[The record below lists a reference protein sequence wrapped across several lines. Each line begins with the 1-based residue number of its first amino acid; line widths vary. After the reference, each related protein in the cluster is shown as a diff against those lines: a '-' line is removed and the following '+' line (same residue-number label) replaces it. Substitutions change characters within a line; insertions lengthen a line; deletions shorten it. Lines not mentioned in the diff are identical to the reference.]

1 LVTVALCKMEW
12 LGSPAA
18 ADDASNIPANPTSRF
33 ILRSF
38 PQTGQFNTKAKNGR
52 LRNRGAVTRPLNS
65 YMLYYDVAGRRPPAA
80 PLAGVSGSAAAA
92 PRKAAVP

>member
-1 LVTVALCKMEW
+1 MTSPGLVTVSLCEMEW

-52 LRNRGAVTRPLNS
+52 LRNRRAVATPLNS
-65 YMLYYDVAGRRPPAA
+65 YMLRRGGSSTTGGSSGRGIGIGR
-80 PLAGVSGSAAAA
+80 GGSS
-92 PRKAAVP
+92 